1 MSKHLRKLLCYSSS
15 VGSTWCIVWP
25 KLCVVWP
32 THCSVGY
39 LSMAGLVFSRN
50 SQNFPSHVSIPNIP
64 LLSTFITE
72 RQNDP
77 KSSNKC
83 LRLNALSLIRP
94 QCIGHVYHVCQV
106 NWHVRR
112 PCHDTLTRGWKV
124 GSVFTVQHTPPLS
137 DHTSHSSQTVH
148 HQFVR
153 RGRSN
158 QKDLALK

>member
-1 MSKHLRKLLCYSSS
+1 MLIIYGWVNMMHCVTKIMCGVTHTLHSGVFKHGR
-15 VGSTWCIVWP
+15 VG
-25 KLCVVWP
+25 
-32 THCSVGY
+32 
-39 LSMAGLVFSRN
+39 FSRN